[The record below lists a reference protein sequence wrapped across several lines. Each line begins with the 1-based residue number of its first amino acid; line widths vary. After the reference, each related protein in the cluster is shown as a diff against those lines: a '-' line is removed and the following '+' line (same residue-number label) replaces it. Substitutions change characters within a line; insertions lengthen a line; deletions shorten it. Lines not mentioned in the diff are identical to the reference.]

1 MPAPNANFVDQLI
14 EKLPID
20 PDGIIAFKLPPPM
33 QRRATHL
40 AERNNAGQLS
50 FDETLELQKFMAV
63 ESIMRT
69 LKAKA
74 LCKKYEQAHDTRGV
88 KKQG

>member
-1 MPAPNANFVDQLI
+1 MSARNANFVDQLI

-20 PDGIIAFKLPPPM
+20 PVGIIAFKLPVAV
-33 QRRATHL
+33 QRRATKL
-40 AERNNAGQLS
+40 AERNNAGKLS
-50 FDETLELQKFMAV
+50 FDESLELQKFMAV

-74 LCKKYEQAHDTRGV
+74 LFKK
-88 KKQG
+88 